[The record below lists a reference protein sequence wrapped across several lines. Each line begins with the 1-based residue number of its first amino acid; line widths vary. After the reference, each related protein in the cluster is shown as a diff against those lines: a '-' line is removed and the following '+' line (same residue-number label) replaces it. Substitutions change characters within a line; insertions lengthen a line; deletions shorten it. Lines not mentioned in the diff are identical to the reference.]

1 MEFDI
6 QVELN
11 SVNPKKSSTTGK
23 SINICSNNIRKSV
36 CIKRAV
42 LGSYHQGNVK
52 YGDTADIQCTS
63 NAFIAVYFSAVK
75 KVWIWKSWDIDFI
88 LD

>member
-11 SVNPKKSSTTGK
+11 SVNPKKSSTTWK

-36 CIKRAV
+36 CIKKAV

-52 YGDTADIQCTS
+52 YGDAADIQCTS
-63 NAFIAVYFSAVK
+63 NAFIVVYFSAVK
-75 KVWIWKSWDIDFI
+75 KVSIWKSWDLNFI